1 MSVNRVAG
9 TFLGNGGRAADAR
22 LNEMSSL
29 LVDRFGNIILA
40 DNAIGANGAN
50 HGGAA
55 EVREV
60 VAANGRMEALT
71 APISDDFITSIAG
84 SPTEGLYFTTLSGEL
99 ITIPAGTHSPQVVL
113 KGLNQPGG
121 LAIDGRGNLY
131 ISESGA
137 GSIHRLV
144 LATGHLEL
152 AAGASGPG
160 YSGDGGPAS
169 QAKLSKPT
177 GLTIDSAGNLF
188 IADTGNNVIREVL
201 SSTGVISTVAG
212 NGMSGYAGDGGRA
225 DRGELSSPTG
235 VAVDSAGDIFILDSG
250 NDVIREVVAG
260 SLTIW
265 TAVGTGKSPLT
276 ADEFSRQG
284 LTQSADQAELNSPS
298 SLAVD
303 GQGQLYVADSGNGL
317 IRAVIFS
324 K

>member
-212 NGMSGYAGDGGRA
+212 NGMSSSSTR
-225 DRGELSSPTG
+225 ETMLS
-235 VAVDSAGDIFILDSG
+235 
-250 NDVIREVVAG
+250 
-260 SLTIW
+260 
-265 TAVGTGKSPLT
+265 GKW
-276 ADEFSRQG
+276 
-284 LTQSADQAELNSPS
+284 
-298 SLAVD
+298 
-303 GQGQLYVADSGNGL
+303 
-317 IRAVIFS
+317 
-324 K
+324 